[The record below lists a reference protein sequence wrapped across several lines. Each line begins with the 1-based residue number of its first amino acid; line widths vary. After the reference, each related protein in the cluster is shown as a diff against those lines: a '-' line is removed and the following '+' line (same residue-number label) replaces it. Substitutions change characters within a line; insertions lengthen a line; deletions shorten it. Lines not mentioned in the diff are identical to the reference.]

1 MEGRLTLEEFSD
13 RVSRAQAAR
22 TDRELTVDLPALPS
36 RPAPQAAPARYR
48 ATFAKL
54 VRRGA
59 WEIPAHSKW
68 RCLCGTIVLDL
79 REGRLPGPEVELEIY
94 NSFGTVTVLVPAGI
108 AVEVEGGGMFASQV
122 LEPPAWPPPPGA
134 PGLKIRVAGS
144 GGTLRIRSS
153 AHRHSR
159 GSRSPSAR
167 VEDPAQ
173 GAPAAEVPVRLA
185 HAAPGRDGGEKRGWW
200 KHKRPIAPRIC
211 VAAEEKRSSRLRPLT
226 RPLGT
231 TSERLR
237 CAPTATALGEE
248 RSPAPETAGDRI
260 GHKAVA
266 PERPSR
272 WNSAGTSTHRRRRS
286 FASMRERSTSS
297 SRAVRRCRSPSR
309 VKATVMLPGPATR
322 FPCSATNRRRLRSA
336 ARFVPQSDARIRQQ
350 YRLAASPC
358 R

>member
-1 MEGRLTLEEFSD
+1 VEGRLTLEEFSD

-134 PGLKIRVAGS
+134 PRLKIRVAGS

-153 AHRHSR
+153 VHRHSPGEPLAQR
-159 GSRSPSAR
+159 TGRGPSSRRASSGGSRPAR
-167 VEDPAQ
+167 SR
-173 GAPAAEVPVRLA
+173 GARA
-185 HAAPGRDGGEKRGWW
+185 
-200 KHKRPIAPRIC
+200 
-211 VAAEEKRSSRLRPLT
+211 
-226 RPLGT
+226 
-231 TSERLR
+231 
-237 CAPTATALGEE
+237 
-248 RSPAPETAGDRI
+248 
-260 GHKAVA
+260 
-266 PERPSR
+266 
-272 WNSAGTSTHRRRRS
+272 RRRREARLVEAQAPDS
-286 FASMRERSTSS
+286 PENLCCSGGEAVVSAEATHTPARDDKRAS
-297 SRAVRRCRSPSR
+297 AVRPHRD
-309 VKATVMLPGPATR
+309 
-322 FPCSATNRRRLRSA
+322 CSWGRAITL
-336 ARFVPQSDARIRQQ
+336 ARD
-350 YRLAASPC
+350 C
-358 R
+358 G